1 MNIFSAVLDAA
12 QTILLGWAAGCI
24 VALAGLVR
32 ALVKGEEF

>member
-1 MNIFSAVLDAA
+1 MNLFSAILDAA
-12 QTILLGWAAGCI
+12 QTLFLGWAAGCI